1 MEPPAGTRRYGGGGR
16 RRHRRCVRA
25 TIRCITVIAT
35 VGFAYGLVTRLARG
49 DGEWDGIGV
58 FDGVDGGSTTTR
70 VRGRARGVDAM
81 DRARGGRRNVV
92 GGASDDDDI
101 GGMGRRGG
109 NPTRRVDA
117 SASTAGSGETVVKES
132 CGPGAKAFGER
143 RCPPERE
150 YPDLDV
156 VSVAVKP
163 SCVNAVAVAAL
174 NQYVGPRRIIVVAPG
189 EAQCRLY
196 REMASNVE
204 CHAEDA
210 FVSGV
215 TKAEVA
221 ATLEHLYD
229 KEGLGDGGARSTY
242 VGRQLGGWYLQ
253 QLLKLGASRTTA
265 ISNPPLSRKF
275 LIWDL
280 DMIPLRPLDLFTDAS
295 TLGGEVKA
303 IRQIGGNVIKSYEP
317 SYEALIGNSLSYAKD
332 GTSYVTHQMVVDADI
347 MDEMLDAFA
356 TNVVRTMENRLP
368 DWAQAILQSLDKKD
382 LILGFSE
389 YATYAS
395 YVAQFHP
402 EAVQDETRKNW
413 ARASGGKLG
422 ISIQRL
428 INHDGL
434 CCPGP
439 GVLGLMKSRH
449 FDYVGHEIG
458 HVDACQYNAP
468 EHAVSYGLPLRVPSS
483 ST

>member
-1 MEPPAGTRRYGGGGR
+1 MEPRNTGGGR

-25 TIRCITVIAT
+25 TIRIITVIAT

-49 DGEWDGIGV
+49 DGEWDGVGV
-58 FDGVDGGSTTTR
+58 FDGVDDDSSSTSTTTTR
-70 VRGRARGVDAM
+70 IHHRRRRGMDAM
-81 DRARGGRRNVV
+81 DRVGGERRNVV
-92 GGASDDDDI
+92 VVRGGDDARLSD
-101 GGMGRRGG
+101 G

-117 SASTAGSGETVVKES
+117 STSSEFGGTTFVKESS

-143 RCPPERE
+143 RCPSERE

-174 NQYVGPRRIIVVAPG
+174 NQYVGPRRIVVVAPG

-196 REMASNVE
+196 RDMASNVE

-280 DMIPLRPLDLFTDAS
+280 DMIPLRPLDLFTDANA
-295 TLGGEVKA
+295 LGGEVKA

-356 TNVVRTMENRLP
+356 TNVVRTMDNRLP

-402 EAVQDETRKNW
+402 EAVQDATRKNW

>member
-1 MEPPAGTRRYGGGGR
+1 METPTATASTRRGR

-25 TIRCITVIAT
+25 SIRCATVIAMI
-35 VGFAYGLVTRLARG
+35 GFAYGLVTRLARG
-49 DGEWDGIGV
+49 DGEWDGVGV
-58 FDGVDGGSTTTR
+58 FDGVDDSFETSASTR
-70 VRGRARGVDAM
+70 RRHRGMDAM
-81 DRARGGRRNVV
+81 DRVRGGRRNVV
-92 GGASDDDDI
+92 DGGGDGDGASR
-101 GGMGRRGG
+101 GRGDGG

-117 SASTAGSGETVVKES
+117 AHSAFES
-132 CGPGAKAFGER
+132 CGPGATAFGER
-143 RCPPERE
+143 RCPSERE

-196 REMASNVE
+196 RAMASNVE

-210 FVSGV
+210 FVPGV

-221 ATLEHLYD
+221 ATLEQLYD
-229 KEGLGDGGARSTY
+229 KGLGDGGARSTY

-280 DMIPLRPLDLFTDAS
+280 DMIPLRPLDLFTDAGL
-295 TLGGEVKA
+295 TGEVKA
-303 IRQIGGNVIKSYEP
+303 IRQIGGNVIKSYES

-332 GTSYVTHQMVVDADI
+332 ETSYVTHQMVVDADI
-347 MDEMLDAFA
+347 MDEMLDAFV

-458 HVDACQYNAP
+458 HVDACRYNAP
-468 EHAVSYGLPLRVPSS
+468 EHAVSYGLPLRVPASS
-483 ST
+483 

>member
-1 MEPPAGTRRYGGGGR
+1 
-16 RRHRRCVRA
+16 
-25 TIRCITVIAT
+25 VIAT
-35 VGFAYGLVTRLARG
+35 VGFAYGLVTRLVRG
-49 DGEWDGIGV
+49 DGEWDGVGV
-58 FDGVDGGSTTTR
+58 FDGVDDDDASR
-70 VRGRARGVDAM
+70 IRGRGEGMDAM
-81 DRARGGRRNVV
+81 DRVRGGGRRNVV
-92 GGASDDDDI
+92 VVSDDDI
-101 GGMGRRGG
+101 EAGRRATRGG

-117 SASTAGSGETVVKES
+117 SASNGEFGGTAVKES

-143 RCPPERE
+143 RCPSERE
-150 YPDLDV
+150 YPELDV

-196 REMASNVE
+196 RDMASNVE

-280 DMIPLRPLDLFTDAS
+280 DMIPLRPLDLFTDAR

-468 EHAVSYGLPLRVPSS
+468 EHAVSYGLPLRVLSS

>member
-1 MEPPAGTRRYGGGGR
+1 MEPSTGTRRGGGGR

-25 TIRCITVIAT
+25 TIRIITVIAT

-49 DGEWDGIGV
+49 DGEWDGVGV
-58 FDGVDGGSTTTR
+58 FDGVDDSDATRRRIRERGGMDAMDR
-70 VRGRARGVDAM
+70 VRGR
-81 DRARGGRRNVV
+81 RRNVV
-92 GGASDDDDI
+92 GASDDDV
-101 GGMGRRGG
+101 GEGRRGASGG

-117 SASTAGSGETVVKES
+117 SASTAEFGGTVVKES

-143 RCPPERE
+143 RCPSERE

-196 REMASNVE
+196 RDMASNVE

-280 DMIPLRPLDLFTDAS
+280 DMIPLRPLDLFTDAR
-295 TLGGEVKA
+295 THGGEVKA